1 MSGPRQPK
9 TQPRAAG
16 RPAEEAEVTE
26 LVLAVR
32 RTNMVLDA
40 GSVVAQAAL
49 GIGRSD
55 LAALELLTISGKL
68 TAGDIADQLSISTGT
83 ATAVVD
89 RLTEAG
95 YAVRSADAHDRR
107 RILVSITQKGRRRFQ
122 EAFQQRWQWLHEV
135 ASDLSSDELAT
146 VVRFLLRLHE
156 IMPEEWRQEVS
167 ASLPTPIPVSRGRRS
182 R

>member
-9 TQPRAAG
+9 TQLRAAG
-16 RPAEEAEVTE
+16 KPAEEAEVTE
-26 LVLAVR
+26 LVLAIR

-40 GSVVAQAAL
+40 GSVVAQAEL

-89 RLTEAG
+89 RLAGAG
-95 YAVRSADAHDRR
+95 YAVRSADPHDRR

-122 EAFQQRWQWLHEV
+122 EAFRQRWEWLHEV

-146 VVRFLLRLHE
+146 VVRFLSRLHE
-156 IMPEEWRQEVS
+156 IMPEEWRQEVPT
-167 ASLPTPIPVSRGRRS
+167 SLPPPVPIRRGRRS